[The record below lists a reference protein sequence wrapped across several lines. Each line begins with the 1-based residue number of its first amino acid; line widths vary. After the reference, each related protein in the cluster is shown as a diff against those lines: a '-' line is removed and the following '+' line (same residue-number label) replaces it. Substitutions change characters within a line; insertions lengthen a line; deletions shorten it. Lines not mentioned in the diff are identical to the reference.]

1 MNRLSNGLIRVLAHL
16 CGRDPDLLQHCSN
29 TVVQR
34 TAMRGL
40 ITIGIYLVF
49 FAAWT
54 KVTGWWFAG
63 LVIASLI
70 VIFDVMLATDIE
82 YRKHCGRG
90 GMSPGWMNKVRFLSA
105 ILLGVCMGYGVVI
118 DHNKE
123 TLDRESARRWAVET
137 QPLFDARE
145 MRQAQFRAE
154 EVAPLEQQRE
164 GLREQLPDLR
174 TQAEAYQEQL
184 RDLEAQQI
192 DYQGKRL
199 ATEHGQDGTAPRRGS
214 IWNYYDALLSQSL
227 ARTQETLSQK
237 ANLLTQIATLENQIT
252 VLNGRIKAAHQ
263 AVEQRLQDY
272 DQNVLQKDPRWS
284 AEAPKD
290 QMARSR
296 SLVSLIFGGGFEG
309 LFLMLQAM
317 LVVSFYVVLDTLL
330 LGSAGIGHGDNYHR
344 IADAFNL
351 LRDEEVLARVSRD
364 RARIDADMAISQPDA
379 ASDAPP
385 DSSRPIQVLRLIDH
399 RPRER
404 RDPPRRN

>member
-54 KVTGWWFAG
+54 KVTGWWGAG
-63 LVIASLI
+63 MVIASLI

-82 YRKHCGRG
+82 YRKHCGHG

-118 DHNKE
+118 DQNKE
-123 TLDRESARRWAVET
+123 TLDRESARRWATET

-145 MRQAQFRAE
+145 VRQAQLRAE

-199 ATEHGQDGTAPRRGS
+199 ATEHGQDGTAPIRGS
-214 IWNYYDALLSQSL
+214 IWNYYDALVNQSL
-227 ARTQETLSQK
+227 ARTRETLSQK

-296 SLVSLIFGGGFEG
+296 SLVGLIFGVGFEG

-351 LRDEEVLARVSRD
+351 LRDEEVLASVSRD
-364 RARIDADMAISQPDA
+364 RARIDAEIPISHPDA